1 MQLLL
6 KRRTVKMLLTYL
18 QVFLVGGFICFL
30 AQILIIKTNMTSSR
44 ILVLFLVIGIIL
56 EGLDLYDPIVE
67 FGKAGATVPIVGF
80 GRTLA
85 KGVINQVTSSGI
97 LGVFS
102 GGLASTA
109 TGIGAAVFFSFI
121 FALIFNS
128 HTKKS

>member
-1 MQLLL
+1 
-6 KRRTVKMLLTYL
+6 MLLTYL

-44 ILVLFLVIGIIL
+44 ILVLFLVIGIVL

-85 KGVINQVTSSGI
+85 KGVINQITSSGI
-97 LGVFS
+97 SGIFA
-102 GGLASTA
+102 GGLASAA